1 MSHDE
6 QPVRKDMVASPQ
18 ASAGIPPRPSPDQPT
33 AEARERI
40 LRTAY
45 ELFHRDGITA
55 VGVDGIVAK
64 AGVAKTTLYRH
75 FHSKDDLVVAVLER
89 HEELWTSGWLELEVE
104 RRATSPQ
111 ERIPVTFDVLDE
123 WLRDD
128 GYEGCVFINSLLET
142 HGRSE
147 LIRVGSVAAL
157 ENVHALMTRF
167 AKDAGVRDPVGFAHQ
182 IHILMRGAIVAAVE
196 GQFEA
201 VEQARL
207 LARKLWEQE
216 SPLA

>member
-1 MSHDE
+1 MSHDDN
-6 QPVRKDMVASPQ
+6 PVRKDVMSSPQ
-18 ASAGIPPRPSPDQPT
+18 ESAGIPPRPSPDQPA

-45 ELFHRDGITA
+45 ELFHRDGVTA
-55 VGVDGIVAK
+55 VGVDRIVAK

-75 FHSKDDLVVAVLER
+75 FRSKDDLVAAVLER

-111 ERIPVTFDVLDE
+111 ERLPVTFDVLDE
-123 WLRDD
+123 WLRGDS
-128 GYEGCVFINSLLET
+128 YEGCLFINSLLET

-167 AKDAGVRDPVGFAHQ
+167 AKDAGVRDPVSFAHQ

-196 GQFEA
+196 GQLEA
-201 VEQARL
+201 VDQARL
-207 LARKLWEQE
+207 LVRRLWEQE
-216 SPLA
+216 RSLA

>member
-1 MSHDE
+1 
-6 QPVRKDMVASPQ
+6 VRKDVVSSQ
-18 ASAGIPPRPSPDQPT
+18 QESAGIPPEPSPAQPA

-89 HEELWTSGWLELEVE
+89 HEELWTWGWLELEVE
-104 RRATSPQ
+104 RRAASPQ
-111 ERIPVTFDVLDE
+111 ERLPMTFDVLDE
-123 WLRDD
+123 WLQGDS
-128 GYEGCVFINSLLET
+128 YEGCLFINSLLET

-147 LIRVGSVAAL
+147 PIRVGSIAAL
-157 ENVHALMTRF
+157 EGVHALMTRF

-196 GQFEA
+196 GQFGA
-201 VEQARL
+201 VDQARL
-207 LARKLWEQE
+207 LVRRLWEQE
-216 SPLA
+216 RSLA